1 MRLVWVKGRFACACS
16 ACATTRPGRG
26 PDSRAAS
33 LGRDGWS
40 WWHQDQC
47 IITAGE
53 HHERV
58 DWLAGKREEVRL
70 LTAERVPQKASC
82 LSSDTRMEWPA
93 SRNGISWGGKPT
105 DKDPDLRAS
114 PAERERIL
122 CPKPTRETCVR
133 SVVNGKWRNW
143 LKRHGQNGKVVATTT
158 KSALWTVTEL
168 HPAYSRLG
176 FGVREHFLL
185 ELGNSHTALLE
196 RDARMPACGREGG
209 GVIVAKCPSVME
221 GTRRRTPGKD
231 A

>member
-47 IITAGE
+47 IITVGE

-93 SRNGISWGGKPT
+93 SRNGISWGGKPQ
-105 DKDPDLRAS
+105 DLEPDLRGAS
-114 PAERERIL
+114 SGKGTHPVPSGGKEPCEDHSPVRPVSMPCCLRCAKPCCHSQRCSNNACSLHLLPNLPRRIHVRV
-122 CPKPTRETCVR
+122 PR
-133 SVVNGKWRNW
+133 SVRDPDAGLDGLAVRQP
-143 LKRHGQNGKVVATTT
+143 R
-158 KSALWTVTEL
+158 AL
-168 HPAYSRLG
+168 PR
-176 FGVREHFLL
+176 F
-185 ELGNSHTALLE
+185 
-196 RDARMPACGREGG
+196 
-209 GVIVAKCPSVME
+209 
-221 GTRRRTPGKD
+221 
-231 A
+231 